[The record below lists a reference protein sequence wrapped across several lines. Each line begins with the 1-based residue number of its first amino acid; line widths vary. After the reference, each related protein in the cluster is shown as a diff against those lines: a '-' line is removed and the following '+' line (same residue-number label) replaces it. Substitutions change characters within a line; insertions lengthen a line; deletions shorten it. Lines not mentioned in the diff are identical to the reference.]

1 MDVWKRAHEL
11 VLAVYKSSQT
21 LPKEEV
27 FGVTMQLR
35 RTSTAIATR
44 IADGCGRDS
53 DGAFAVELRRA
64 IAASS
69 ETEYQLL
76 LVKDLG
82 YLRQETYDSLSA
94 ETVEVRKMIYGLLRK
109 L

>member
-1 MDVWKRAHEL
+1 
-11 VLAVYKSSQT
+11 
-21 LPKEEV
+21 
-27 FGVTMQLR
+27 MQLR

-53 DGAFAVELRRA
+53 DPAFAVELRRA
-64 IAASS
+64 LAACT
-69 ETEYQLL
+69 ETEYHLL
-76 LVKDLG
+76 LARDLG
-82 YLRQETYDSLSA
+82 YLNADTYDSLSQ

>member
-1 MDVWKRAHEL
+1 
-11 VLAVYKSSQT
+11 VLAVYRASQA

-27 FGVTMQLR
+27 FGVSMQMR
-35 RTSTAIATR
+35 RTSAAIATR

-53 DGAFAVELRRA
+53 DPEFAVELRRA
-64 IAASS
+64 LASTN
-69 ETEYQLL
+69 EVEYLILL
-76 LVKDLG
+76 AKDLG
-82 YLRQETYDSLSA
+82 HLKPELHDSLTA